1 MLVHIHP
8 RNPEE
13 RKLRQVID
21 CLQDGGVI
29 IYPTDT
35 VYALGCDITRPAAIE
50 RLCRIKGIALKKANF
65 AFICK
70 DLSDI
75 SEYTRPF
82 NTSTYKLMRKCLPGA
97 FTFILEASNKVP
109 KLLNANRKTVGIRI
123 PDNEIAL
130 SIVRM
135 LGNPLI
141 TTSLKVEDD
150 INEYPTDAEEIYDLY
165 SNLVDMVVAG
175 EVGGVQPS
183 TIVDCSG
190 SAPTLLRQGA
200 GELPYDLD

>member
-1 MLVHIHP
+1 MLLHIHP

-13 RKLRQVID
+13 RKLRQVVD
-21 CLQDGGVI
+21 CLRDGGVI

-35 VYALGCDITRPAAIE
+35 VYALGCDITRSSAIE
-50 RLCRIKGIALKKANF
+50 QLCRLKGIALKKANF
-65 AFICK
+65 AFICE
-70 DLSDI
+70 DLSHI

-82 NTSTYKLMRKCLPGA
+82 GTQAYKLMRKCLPGA

-109 KLLNANRKTVGIRI
+109 KLLNANRKTVGIRV

-130 SIVRM
+130 SIVRL

-141 TTSLKVEDD
+141 TTSLKIDD
-150 INEYPTDAEEIYDLY
+150 EINEYPTDPEEIYDLY
-165 SNLVDMVVAG
+165 GNQVDIVIAG
-175 EVGGVQPS
+175 DVGGIEPS
-183 TIVDCSG
+183 TVVDCTG
-190 SAPTLLRQGA
+190 DAPSLVRQGA